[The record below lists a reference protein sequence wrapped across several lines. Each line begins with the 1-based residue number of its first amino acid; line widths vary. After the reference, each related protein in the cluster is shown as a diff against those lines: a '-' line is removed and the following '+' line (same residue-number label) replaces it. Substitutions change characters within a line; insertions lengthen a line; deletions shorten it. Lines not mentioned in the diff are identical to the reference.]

1 MASTI
6 ISPYIPSVMIYGPVK
21 SGKSSELINTYNSLV
36 GSGIN
41 KRYVK
46 VFKNKKDDIENGKY
60 ISNGKNNLES
70 ILVSSSEEIANNID
84 EKTKYVFI
92 SGINFFEDSID
103 ILVENLLR
111 KDRKVI
117 MSGINLD
124 YELNPYNKMPELMA
138 LSRSLVQKHGVCY
151 KCSNKK
157 ANHSLKVNSEYEPSC
172 FRHHNYNYN
181 GYVGHMN
188 KSESFLKLFLGPMFS
203 SKTESL
209 LEVISQLNRVN
220 QLRGKYNK
228 EEYSLFKWSK
238 DKRFSEN
245 TDVIS
250 HNKNSCDAFEVNDA
264 NEILKYVESNPNKK
278 HLLVDEG
285 QFMKNLEPV
294 VKSLYDKGHFIY
306 VSGLPRDF
314 RGEPFGK
321 DIPKLMTIADE
332 IDMRVAYCDNQLNN
346 QHCGIPATESQRIIK
361 RNGKDISASYDDPV
375 VLVGEKDLY
384 IPRCFNHHEVLNKP
398 ELKYNIPNLK
408 N

>member
-21 SGKSSELINTYNSLV
+21 SGKSSELINTYNSLI

-41 KRYVK
+41 KEYVK
-46 VFKNKKDDIENGKY
+46 VFKNKKDDIESGKY

-70 ILVSSSEEIANNID
+70 ILVSSSDEIANNID

-92 SGINFFEDSID
+92 SGVNFFEDSID

-111 KDRKVI
+111 KNRKVI
-117 MSGINLD
+117 MSGINQD

-138 LSRSLVQKHGVCY
+138 LSRSLVQKYGVCY
-151 KCSNKK
+151 KCSDKK
-157 ANHSLKVNSEYEPSC
+157 VNRSLKVNNHFESSC
-172 FRHHNYNYN
+172 FEHHDYNYN
-181 GYVGHMN
+181 GYLGHMN
-188 KSESFLKLFLGPMFS
+188 KSDSFLKMFLGPMFS

-209 LEVISQLNRVN
+209 LEVIAQLDEVN
-220 QLRGKYNK
+220 KIRGKYNK

-238 DKRFSEN
+238 DKRYSED

-250 HNKNSCDAFEVNDA
+250 HNQNKCNAYEVNDA
-264 NEILKYVESNPNKK
+264 KEIIDYIDSNPNKK
-278 HLLVDEG
+278 HILIDEG
-285 QFMKNLEPV
+285 QFMDNLEPV
-294 VKSLYDKGHFIY
+294 VKKLYDKGHFIY

-321 DIPKLMTIADE
+321 DIPRLMTIADE
-332 IDMRVAYCDNQLNN
+332 IDMRVAYCDYKSLDSR
-346 QHCGIPATESQRIIK
+346 CITPATESQRIIR
-361 RNGKDISASYDDPV
+361 RNGKDFSASYDDPI

-398 ELKYNIPNLK
+398 KLKFNIPNL
-408 N
+408 NN